1 MCENATMPNK
11 VTFDTV
17 RKIGL
22 TLPGVEVSTSYGV
35 QSLKVDGQLLAC
47 PAINK
52 SAEPGSLVI
61 RVDMDRRAEL
71 LEGDPATYYITD
83 HYAAYPS
90 VLVRL
95 SKVNPDVLK
104 DLLLMSWKY
113 VTSKKSSRKRACR
126 SR

>member
-1 MCENATMPNK
+1 MPNK

-22 TLPGVEVSTSYGV
+22 TLPGVVVGTTYGV
-35 QSLKVDGQLLAC
+35 QSLKVDGQILAC

-52 SAEPGSLVI
+52 SAEPGSLGI
-61 RVDMDRRAEL
+61 AVDMDRRAEL
-71 LEGDPATYYITD
+71 LEGDPGTYYITD
-83 HYAAYPS
+83 HYAPYS
-90 VLVRL
+90 FVLVRL

-104 DLLLMSWKY
+104 DLLLMSWKCL
-113 VTSKKSSRKRACR
+113 TSKKSSRKRARR

>member
-1 MCENATMPNK
+1 MPNK

-22 TLPGVEVSTSYGV
+22 TLPGVEVSTTYGV

-83 HYAAYPS
+83 HYATYPS

-104 DLLLMSWKY
+104 DLLLMSWKF
-113 VTSKKSSRKRACR
+113 VTSKKSSRKRARR

>member
-1 MCENATMPNK
+1 MPNK

-22 TLPGVEVSTSYGV
+22 TLPGVEVSTTYGV
-35 QSLKVDGQLLAC
+35 QSLKVHGQLLAC

-104 DLLLMSWKY
+104 DLLLMSWNF
-113 VTSKKSSRKRACR
+113 VTSKKSSRKRARR